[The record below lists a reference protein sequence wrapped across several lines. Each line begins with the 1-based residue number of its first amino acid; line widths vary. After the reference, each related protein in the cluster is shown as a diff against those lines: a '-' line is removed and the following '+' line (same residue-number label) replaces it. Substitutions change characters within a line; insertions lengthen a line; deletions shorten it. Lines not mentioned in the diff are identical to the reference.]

1 MNELGENQFR
11 FFVSRLSGTYSAI
24 PVSKVAADLGG
35 TEEEVTA
42 YIQTLI
48 AGGLL
53 NARIERT
60 SREDL
65 GVILRFFLDPTQ
77 GPLAKTEKQQQ
88 QALFEQTE
96 RTQALAA
103 QVKSADYRLGLS
115 KEYVEHIKRQQKKV
129 ANGGSGEA
137 MDMQFDDNID
147 EDMMG
152 DLS

>member
-1 MNELGENQFR
+1 M
-11 FFVSRLSGTYSAI
+11 
-24 PVSKVAADLGG
+24 
-35 TEEEVTA
+35 EEVTA
-42 YIQTLI
+42 YIETLI
-48 AGGLL
+48 AGGQL
-53 NARIERT
+53 NAQLERT
-60 SREDL
+60 SRPEL

-88 QALFEQTE
+88 QALLEQTE

-115 KEYVEHIKRQQKKV
+115 KEFVEHIKRQQKKV
-129 ANGGSGEA
+129 ANSGGGDA
-137 MDMQFDDNID
+137 MDLQFDDNID

>member
-65 GVILRFFLDPTQ
+65 GVILRFFLDRNVQRCETTPICIW
-77 GPLAKTEKQQQ
+77 
-88 QALFEQTE
+88 
-96 RTQALAA
+96 
-103 QVKSADYRLGLS
+103 S
-115 KEYVEHIKRQQKKV
+115 VEPDI
-129 ANGGSGEA
+129 E
-137 MDMQFDDNID
+137 D
-147 EDMMG
+147 EP
-152 DLS
+152 